1 MEELKR
7 FIYDFNYLIGRIN
20 KAESIP
26 VEKLNK
32 YSEDGYMKL
41 ITTLQ
46 EIIRQAGEFEIKIER
61 IIGRELTDNEKL
73 NGINV
78 KEVF

>member
-46 EIIRQAGEFEIKIER
+46 EIIRQAGEFETKIER
-61 IIGRELTDNEKL
+61 MIGREFTDNEKL

>member
-1 MEELKR
+1 MDELKR
-7 FIYDFNYLIGRIN
+7 YIADFNYIVGRIN

-26 VEKLNK
+26 EEKLNK

-41 ITTLQ
+41 ITALQ
-46 EIIRQAGEFEIKIER
+46 EIIRQSSEIEIKIER
-61 IIGRELTDNEKL
+61 IISRELTDNEKL
-73 NGINV
+73 NGINI

>member
-26 VEKLNK
+26 VEKLMQ
-32 YSEDGYMKL
+32 YSEEGYMKL
-41 ITTLQ
+41 ITALQ
-46 EIIRQAGEFEIKIER
+46 EIIRQAGELEIKIER
-61 IIGRELTDNEKL
+61 IIGRSLTDYEKL
-73 NGINV
+73 NGINI
-78 KEVF
+78 

>member
-20 KAESIP
+20 TAESIP

-41 ITTLQ
+41 IAALQ
-46 EIIRQAGEFEIKIER
+46 EIIKQAGEFEIKIER
-61 IIGRELTDNEKL
+61 IIGRSLTDYEKL
-73 NGINV
+73 NGINI
-78 KEVF
+78 

>member
-7 FIYDFNYLIGRIN
+7 YIADFNYLIGRIN
-20 KAESIP
+20 TAESIP

-41 ITTLQ
+41 VTALQ

-61 IIGRELTDNEKL
+61 IIGRSLTDYEKL
-73 NGINV
+73 NGINI
-78 KEVF
+78 

>member
-46 EIIRQAGEFEIKIER
+46 EIIKQASEFEIKIER
-61 IIGRELTDNEKL
+61 IIGRSLTDYEKL
-73 NGINV
+73 NGINI
-78 KEVF
+78 

>member
-1 MEELKR
+1 MDELKR
-7 FIYDFNYLIGRIN
+7 YIADFNYLIGRIN

-41 ITTLQ
+41 ITALQ
-46 EIIRQAGEFEIKIER
+46 EIIKQAGEFEIKIER
-61 IIGRELTDNEKL
+61 IIGRELTDHEIL

>member
-7 FIYDFNYLIGRIN
+7 FIYDFNYLINRLN

-26 VEKLNK
+26 VEKLNQ

-41 ITTLQ
+41 ITALQ
-46 EIIRQAGEFEIKIER
+46 EIIRQSGEIGIKIER
-61 IIGRELTDNEKL
+61 IINRPLTDYEKL
-73 NGINV
+73 NGINI
-78 KEVF
+78 

>member
-32 YSEDGYMKL
+32 YSEEGYMKL

-46 EIIRQAGEFEIKIER
+46 EIIKQAGEFEIKIER
-61 IIGRELTDNEKL
+61 IIGRELTDHERL